1 MATEDVVSVSPP
13 ADRAGDERAV
23 TAPALPLPAQRALKF
38 ALLLSAVRCTVQ
50 YVLIPFVL
58 PWVGLA
64 ASVPPWLTLAL
75 GGLAILSL
83 VRNVA
88 LMWRLHHARR
98 WSYLFLAV
106 VMTGALL
113 VFAVVDL
120 HSLLRP

>member
-1 MATEDVVSVSPP
+1 MATEDLLSVSPST
-13 ADRAGDERAV
+13 DGAGDEQAV
-23 TAPALPLPAQRALKF
+23 AAPPLPLPAQRALTF

-64 ASVPPWLTLAL
+64 ASVPPWLTLVL

-120 HSLLRP
+120 HSLLHP